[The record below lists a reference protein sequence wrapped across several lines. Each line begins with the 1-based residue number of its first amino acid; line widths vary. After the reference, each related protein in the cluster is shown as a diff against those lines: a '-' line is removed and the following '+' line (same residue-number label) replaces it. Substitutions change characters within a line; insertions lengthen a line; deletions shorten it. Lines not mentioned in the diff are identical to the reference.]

1 MNQGLTFLVEFF
13 NRIPPSLYTELIS
26 FYEIRDCQFH
36 RALNLGRA
44 SPSLREVEILIS
56 KELQRNPDILV
67 DNEVYRS
74 KIKARFNQD
83 CCKVSEYLNVE
94 GSDNLPKIL
103 FEKNKSVVLENLR
116 TFEVQ
121 GAQRD
126 ARIE

>member
-1 MNQGLTFLVEFF
+1 MNQGLTFLIEFF

-36 RALNLGRA
+36 RALNLGVT

-56 KELQRNPDILV
+56 RELRNPGLLV
-67 DNEVYRS
+67 DNEVLQS
-74 KIKARFNQD
+74 KVKARYSRD
-83 CCKVSEYLNVE
+83 SCKVSDYLNVE

-103 FEKNKSVVLENLR
+103 LEKNKSLVLKNLR
-116 TFEVQ
+116 TFGVQ
-121 GAQRD
+121 DAQRD